1 MNLENG
7 FVTLKGSTN
16 KRFTTNVDKSM
27 YLKGK
32 EKRSLSTLVW
42 DNFMLLSS
50 YNPYN
55 SIGNV
60 SAKWNQNIVCSFVKK
75 GFLLPKLQTHQFTGY
90 NM

>member
-32 EKRSLSTLVW
+32 EKRSVSILV
-42 DNFMLLSS
+42 
-50 YNPYN
+50 
-55 SIGNV
+55 
-60 SAKWNQNIVCSFVKK
+60 
-75 GFLLPKLQTHQFTGY
+75 
-90 NM
+90 